1 MDLIQADGGVAQTG
15 HNSNN
20 SCAYLEVDVHGT
32 TSDIHWRV
40 WMLDCEIARENLWE
54 RYTHGSIRVHEE
66 RWRAED
72 WPHDM
77 LRFVRLRLSLQS
89 R

>member
-15 HNSNN
+15 HNIND
-20 SCAYLEVDVHGT
+20 SCAYLEVHLHCT